1 MDSSKLKQYDLNDIL
16 AADNVA
22 ELMDGEDLEYIGK
35 EVFRGFTIDDDSR
48 SEWKEKYQEAMKLAL
63 QVYEPK
69 TSPWPGAANIKLPEL
84 TIACLQFNSRAYPA
98 LVTEPELVK
107 CKVVGDD
114 PDGQKEARAERVS
127 QFMSY
132 QLLDQDAGWEEDTDR
147 LLIALPITGMIVRKT
162 FHDSMKSMNRSE
174 MVLPEDFCVSYF
186 TKSLESCPRATHI
199 LHYSKREIKNR
210 QIAGIYRDVEITPV
224 AYQETENPQKQERMQ
239 ELGYSPP
246 SGDDPTSDRD
256 ILEQHCFMD
265 LDGDEYEEPYVVTIE
280 AASQKVLRIFPRFTA
295 TDIKRENDDEIRIL
309 ATQGMQL
316 MNAPLPQDDLQKK
329 VQISV
334 RQEQVKAIDE
344 QIEKLKKDNRIIN
357 IDAINYFTKYP
368 FIPSPDGGFYDIGFG
383 SLLAP
388 ICAAADTITNQLID
402 AGTLQVS
409 NVGFLGSGIRV
420 RGGDYRFRPFEWKKT
435 DAPSGNIKDS
445 IVPLPVNAPS
455 GVLLEL
461 LKLLLG
467 YAQQI
472 MSVTE
477 TMQGEMPGQNTPA
490 YTMQAALDQGMKV
503 FSGILKRLY
512 RSFREELK
520 KLYRLNRIY
529 MDPQEYFTIVGTNDS
544 AMVYRADFLG
554 DPNAVVPE
562 ADPNIISDAQ
572 RLQKMMFLSQRSQQ
586 VPGYNPDAVEQ
597 KILKY
602 MHISDT
608 QDLYNIQKFPPPPN
622 MEMQMKLAEAQRKTL
637 ETQTN
642 AQINAYQA
650 AAKIVNL
657 RAQAV
662 QFLAQA
668 SKLLGENELNHLKTE
683 IDSLDTIHQNLME
696 MAGGSSGPDGN
707 TNSGM
712 ASQSGNQ
719 TPNQIAPG
727 APTGIQ

>member
-1 MDSSKLKQYDLNDIL
+1 MDASKLGTYKLEDIL

-22 ELMDGEDLEYIGK
+22 DLLSDDDLGIIGK
-35 EVFRGFTIDDDSR
+35 DVFNGFTIDDDSR

-98 LVTEPELVK
+98 LVNEPELVK
-107 CKVVGDD
+107 CKVVGED
-114 PDGQKEARAERVS
+114 PDGQKDDRAERVA

-132 QLLDQDAGWEEDTDR
+132 QLLEQDDGWEADTDR

-162 FHDSMKSMNRSE
+162 FHDPIRGHNRSE
-174 MVLPEDFCVSYF
+174 MVLPEDFCVSYY
-186 TKSLESCPRATHI
+186 TKNLNTCPRATHV

-210 QIAGIYRDVEITPV
+210 QIAKVYRDVEITPIS
-224 AYQETENPQKQERMQ
+224 YQESENPQKQERLQ
-239 ELGYSPP
+239 ERGYSPP
-246 SGDDPTSDRD
+246 TGDDPTSDRD
-256 ILEQHCFMD
+256 ILEQHCYID
-265 LDGDEYEEPYVVTIE
+265 LDGDEYDEPYVVTIE

-295 TDIKRENDDEIRIL
+295 TDIKREHDEEIRMM
-309 ATQGMQL
+309 ATQAMQL
-316 MNAPLPQDDLQKK
+316 MNAPLPEDDSQRK
-329 VQISV
+329 VQMVV
-334 RQEQVKAIDE
+334 RQEQVKAIDD
-344 QIEKLKKDNRIIN
+344 QVTKLKQDNRIVD
-357 IDAINYFTKYP
+357 IDAICYFTKYP
-368 FIPSPDGGFYDIGFG
+368 FIPAPDGSFYDIGFG

-388 ICAAADTITNQLID
+388 ICGAADTITNQLID
-402 AGTLQVS
+402 SGTLQNS

-435 DAPSGNIKDS
+435 DAPSGNIRDS
-445 IVPLPVNAPS
+445 IVPLPVNPPS
-455 GVLLEL
+455 EVLLNL
-461 LKLLLG
+461 LKMLLN

-472 MSVTE
+472 TSVTE

-512 RSFREELK
+512 RAFKEELK
-520 KLYRLNRIY
+520 KLYRLNRVY
-529 MDPQEYFTIVGTNDS
+529 MDPKEYFTIVGTSDS
-544 AMVYRADFLG
+544 AIVYQADFLG

-572 RLQKMMFLSQRSQQ
+572 RLQKVMFLSQRSQQ
-586 VPGYNPDAVEQ
+586 VPGYNTNLVEQ

-602 MHISDT
+602 MHISDAT
-608 QDLYNIQKFPPPPN
+608 DLFDIQKFPPPQNP
-622 MEMQMKLAEAQRKTL
+622 EIEMKLAEAQRKTL

-642 AQINAYQA
+642 AQINAYTA

-662 QFLAQA
+662 NFLAQA
-668 SKLLGENELNHLKTE
+668 AKLLGEKELNDLKTQ
-683 IDSLDTIHQNLME
+683 IDSLDTIHQNLMS
-696 MAGGSSGPDGN
+696 MAQGAMNGTDGN
-707 TNSGM
+707 ADSGM
-712 ASQSGNQ
+712 GGQPSNQ
-719 TPNQIAPG
+719 APV
-727 APTGIQ
+727 APTQ